1 MQTLQSLSAK
11 YWMFVVRKKNINSN
25 NKNDKY
31 KKLCGDANVTEKMK
45 KCGNANETVPQQ
57 AANRAGQ

>member
-1 MQTLQSLSAK
+1 MIANAK
-11 YWMFVVRKKNINSN
+11 EINSN

>member
-1 MQTLQSLSAK
+1 MIANAK
-11 YWMFVVRKKNINSN
+11 EINSN
-25 NKNDKY
+25 NKNDKH

>member
-1 MQTLQSLSAK
+1 MLLKFRNLICTHAD
-11 YWMFVVRKKNINSN
+11 V
-25 NKNDKY
+25 
-31 KKLCGDANVTEKMK
+31 NVTEKMK